1 MRQKCSRSIPQSPM
15 PGRFA
20 SAGETSYSM
29 QARLPPASQNTDISF
44 PQLFHRWPLAA
55 LLRNS
60 PSPKKFLKLSQ
71 KSWSTYQL
79 AGAPG
84 RPPPTAFCGR
94 PARGHR
100 PRWRWQLCCSSSQFL
115 RCVGQWRLGI
125 PTACVV
131 PPWLRCFRFRRRL
144 RRSRDSFD

>member
-15 PGRFA
+15 PGCFA
-20 SAGETSYSM
+20 SVGETFDSF
-29 QARLPPASQNTDISF
+29 QARLPPASQNTNISF

-84 RPPPTAFCGR
+84 RPPPTASCGR

-100 PRWRWQLCCSSSQFL
+100 PRWRWQLCCSSSLFRR
-115 RCVGQWRLGI
+115 RCGPVAA
-125 PTACVV
+125 TACVV